1 MKLYIGIDWSQ
12 NKHDVCFLNPSGV
25 VQLHFVI
32 EHTQTGFWKLEHRR
46 QQMGVELEDCL
57 IGLETSHSILIDFL
71 WDRGYSNI
79 YVLPPTLVK
88 GSRTRFRSSAARD
101 DPGDAHLIADILR
114 TDQGRLRAWKPDSGL
129 TRQLRTKVKFI
140 HFLTINIVRM
150 TNRQRAVLHRYYPAA
165 IELFSSLNTLISQH
179 FILEFPTPQS
189 AMGLDLPTFRSFAK
203 KHGYTQ
209 TYKLAGILAKLDRSY
224 AQADHEIIEA
234 CQHEAQGL
242 AKLLLEMIQLKRTNL
257 KELQGLL
264 DQHPDRDIY
273 ASLPGTGV
281 YLQAALIAK
290 LGDDRKRFSSA
301 DRVQA
306 LAGTSPITVSSGK
319 RKQIRFRHSCDHEF
333 RHVVQQ
339 WAKLSLRSSVWA
351 NAYYSQVRPQSSSES
366 HAFRCLGN
374 RWLAVLWRLWQDR
387 VPYDEVQHLHQRA
400 LRSQPKT
407 V

>member
-12 NKHDVCFLNPSGV
+12 NKHDICFFNPSGV

-46 QQMGVELEDCL
+46 QQMGVALEDCL

-88 GSRTRFRSSAARD
+88 GSRTRFRSSGARD
-101 DPGDAHLIADILR
+101 DPGDAHLIADIMR

-140 HFLTINIVRM
+140 HFLTVNIVRM

-165 IELFSSLNTLISQH
+165 IELFSSFNTLISQH

-189 AMGLDLPTFRSFAK
+189 VLGLDLPTFCSFAK
-203 KHGYTQ
+203 KHGYTH
-209 TYKLAGILAKLDRSY
+209 THKLAGVLAKLDRSY
-224 AQADHEIIEA
+224 AQADPEIIEA

-281 YLQAALIAK
+281 YLQAALISK
-290 LGDDRKRFSSA
+290 LGDDRNRFSSA
-301 DRVQA
+301 DRVQHWQERVQ
-306 LAGTSPITVSSGK
+306 LQSVAGNENRFASNVPVITIFVMLCSNGQNSPCVLPSGQMLIILK
-319 RKQIRFRHSCDHEF
+319 FVPKLIPRVMHSD
-333 RHVVQQ
+333 
-339 WAKLSLRSSVWA
+339 VWA
-351 NAYYSQVRPQSSSES
+351 I
-366 HAFRCLGN
+366 GG
-374 RWLAVLWRLWQDR
+374 WQCYGVCGKILCHTMR
-387 VPYDEVQHLHQRA
+387 YIISINVH
-400 LRSQPKT
+400 
-407 V
+407 